1 MGSRIGGRTPGAFD
15 HQCST
20 RTTIS
25 AMFTWKAL
33 NAGGGGGG
41 GQEKGCI
48 VTCLCTLC
56 IFIAGLMFLEHVVEC
71 LHQVDPEG

>member
-33 NAGGGGGG
+33 NAGGGGVGD
-41 GQEKGCI
+41 KRK
-48 VTCLCTLC
+48 
-56 IFIAGLMFLEHVVEC
+56 VVS
-71 LHQVDPEG
+71 